1 MAPPAR
7 VLPAAS
13 VVPEAGAPLAV
24 RTPRMAPL
32 VDPSQPRAAPP
43 GLSGGACAPSSI
55 DSPARVGGGAMG
67 EAPASAGGG
76 CRARIALQP
85 LKGAPVPGG
94 GSCSSSASERQG
106 KAEEIRKALSGEG
119 ARKSSVATQ
128 EAYRSLA
135 RDRCE
140 KALARA
146 AEITKERESRKLPKG
161 AWWGFHYFWPP
172 EKLAMTSTDPMEDP
186 EFLKK
191 VFRLMNNE
199 AIVDTFAIFDEDG
212 SGTIDSKEVRSVPF
226 RSLVSHSR
234 AWRLDRALFIFR
246 SRLPTLLLSLSA
258 CDHS

>member
-1 MAPPAR
+1 MR
-7 VLPAAS
+7 TIINRF
-13 VVPEAGAPLAV
+13 AGA
-24 RTPRMAPL
+24 
-32 VDPSQPRAAPP
+32 
-43 GLSGGACAPSSI
+43 GGRRRYGRGS
-55 DSPARVGGGAMG
+55 
-67 EAPASAGGG
+67 ASAGGG
-76 CRARIALQP
+76 CRARIAPQP

-106 KAEEIRKALSGEG
+106 KAEEIRKALSGE
-119 ARKSSVATQ
+119 ARAEVERGDAGGVPL
-128 EAYRSLA
+128 LA

-212 SGTIDSKEVRSVPF
+212 SGTIDSKEVRSRSFPF
-226 RSLVSHSR
+226 TCLTHSR
-234 AWRLDRALFIFR
+234 DGDWTALFLF
-246 SRLPTLLLSLSA
+246 SAHTSLLSSSLSA

>member
-234 AWRLDRALFIFR
+234 AWIGPR
-246 SRLPTLLLSLSA
+246 SFYFPLTPPYSPPLSLSA

>member
-1 MAPPAR
+1 M
-7 VLPAAS
+7 
-13 VVPEAGAPLAV
+13 
-24 RTPRMAPL
+24 
-32 VDPSQPRAAPP
+32 
-43 GLSGGACAPSSI
+43 
-55 DSPARVGGGAMG
+55 
-67 EAPASAGGG
+67 
-76 CRARIALQP
+76 
-85 LKGAPVPGG
+85 
-94 GSCSSSASERQG
+94 
-106 KAEEIRKALSGEG
+106 
-119 ARKSSVATQ
+119 ATQ

-212 SGTIDSKEVRSVPF
+212 SGTISAKELEGLVQMLVPNPHPGLVLDMVRELDQNGDGEIDLWEVRHRRHP
-226 RSLVSHSR
+226 RGQCRTDRPRTHRPR
-234 AWRLDRALFIFR
+234 AHCTPCYALWRRYGGGRA
-246 SRLPTLLLSLSA
+246 
-258 CDHS
+258 